1 MGAELRI
8 ESEELVRLAEE
19 LAALRKMSVADA
31 VAEAVREHV
40 ERERERQR
48 RVAKIKELAC
58 DLKQH
63 MLEPTGSDHSWLYDD
78 DGFPA

>member
-8 ESEELVRLAEE
+8 ESDEVVRLAEE
-19 LAALRKMSVADA
+19 LAALRKMSVPE
-31 VAEAVREHV
+31 VVTEAVRHQV
-40 ERERERQR
+40 ERERQQ
-48 RVAKIKELAC
+48 RVAKIRELAR

-63 MLEPTGSDHSWLYDD
+63 MLEPTESDHSWLYDD